1 MDYHMAMTRKAS
13 MKIVARG
20 TPVPRKAYF
29 ESFRKIIATPLDP
42 ANTIEAVRKGVAA
55 SAVEQAVEY
64 FDVGQK
70 SLLEAL
76 RIPVSSF
83 HRKLAKNETL
93 SPGDSEKVVRLGEIT
108 RRAEETFGGAKA
120 AKEWLTSDNLAL
132 GATPISL
139 IDTEAG
145 AAQIRRVLTGLDYGS
160 VL

>member
-1 MDYHMAMTRKAS
+1 
-13 MKIVARG
+13 MKL
-20 TPVPRKAYF
+20 VPRAESRPGKAYF
-29 ESFRKIIATPLDP
+29 ESFRRIVSTPLDP
-42 ANTIEAVRKGVAA
+42 ANTIEVVRKGVAA

-70 SLLEAL
+70 TLLGAL

-83 HRKLAKNETL
+83 HRKLAGNETL

-108 RRAEETFGGAKA
+108 RRAEATLGSPQA
-120 AKEWLTSDNLAL
+120 AKEWLTTKNLAL

-145 AAQIRRVLTGLDYGS
+145 AAQIRRVLGAIDYGS